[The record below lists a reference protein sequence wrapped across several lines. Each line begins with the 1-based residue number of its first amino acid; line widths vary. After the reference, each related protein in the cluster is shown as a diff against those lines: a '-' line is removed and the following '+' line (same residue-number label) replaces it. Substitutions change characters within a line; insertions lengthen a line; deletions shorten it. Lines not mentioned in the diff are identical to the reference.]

1 MKQKVWNVL
10 SKLSKDNVVDLLLQN
25 RSLKTNKEK
34 EEFFK
39 PSHPSKMTLQE
50 LGISKVEMNKAIK
63 RIKLAQ
69 KNNEKVIIYGDYDA
83 DGVTATAILWEALH
97 KFGLDVLPYIP
108 DRFKEGYGI
117 NAKSVEKIKIENP
130 KLKLIITVDNGIVAN
145 SEINKINKM
154 GVDVIVTDHHQ
165 PSKTKPK
172 ALAIIHTTQIS
183 GSAVSWILAR
193 EVGTAIDGLELTAI
207 GTIAD
212 QMPLIGPNRSFA
224 KYGLEELRKTKRAGL
239 TQLIEQAGIKKEDIG
254 TYEINY
260 IIAPRINSMGRLMHA
275 IDSLRLLCTND
286 KKRGT
291 ELARLVSKT
300 NYERQRIVDD
310 ISVSVR
316 NKANELTEGIIFL
329 SDESYHEGVIGLAA
343 GRLVEEFYRPAIV
356 VSKGKELSKG
366 SARSISGFNII
377 EAIREQ
383 SSLLIAHRGHTM
395 AAGFT
400 IETSKLSEFQS
411 KLNKSA
417 KKLLTKEM
425 LLRKLKIDC
434 ELDFNLINW
443 DLVKNLKEFEPTGQG
458 NSTPTFVS
466 YKVEVMNIK
475 LLGKEKT
482 HLKLKLKKDNK
493 FFDAIGFNMAS
504 DYTDLEEGAKLD
516 VVYFVEEN
524 EWNGTKSLQLKIK
537 DLRSH

>member
-10 SKLSKDNVVDLLLQN
+10 SKTSKDNILDILLIN
-25 RSLKTNKEK
+25 RGLKTKKEK

-39 PSHPSKMTLQE
+39 PVHPSKMILSE
-50 LGISKVEMNKAIK
+50 LGISKVEINRAIK
-63 RIKLAQ
+63 RIRLAK
-69 KNNEKVIIYGDYDA
+69 KNKEKVIIYGDYDA
-83 DGVTATAILWEALH
+83 DGVTATAILWEALF
-97 KFGLDVLPYIP
+97 KFGLDILPYIP

-117 NAKSVEKIKIENP
+117 NAKSVEKIKEENP
-130 KLKLIITVDNGIVAN
+130 NLKLIVTVDNGIVAN
-145 SEINKINKM
+145 NEIKKINKM
-154 GVDVIVTDHHQ
+154 GIDVIITDHHQ
-165 PSKTKPK
+165 PSKAKPK
-172 ALAIIHTTQIS
+172 ALAIIHTTQIA

-193 EVGTAIDGLELTAI
+193 EIGTSIDGLELTAI

-212 QMPLIGPNRSFA
+212 QMPLTHANRSFA
-224 KYGLEELRKTKRAGL
+224 KYGIEELRKTKRAGL
-239 TQLIEQAGIKKEDIG
+239 TELIHDAGIKKEDIG

-275 IDSLRLLCTND
+275 IDSLRLLCTKD
-286 KKRGT
+286 KKRGS

-300 NYERQRIVDD
+300 NYERQRIVDE
-310 ISVSVR
+310 ISISVR
-316 NKANELTEGIIFL
+316 NRAQELTEGIIFL

-356 VSKGKELSKG
+356 ISKGKELSKG

-377 EAIREQ
+377 DAIREQ
-383 SSLLIAHRGHTM
+383 SSMLLAHGGHTM

-400 IETSKLSEFQS
+400 IETSKLAEFER

-425 LLRKLKIDC
+425 LSRKLKIDC

-443 DLVKNLKEFEPTGQG
+443 ELVKNLKEFEPSGQG
-458 NSTPTFVS
+458 NPTPTFVT
-466 YKVEVMNIK
+466 YKVEVMNVKI
-475 LLGKEKT
+475 LGKEKT
-482 HLKLKLKKDNK
+482 HLKLKLKKDDK
-493 FFDAIGFNMAS
+493 FFDAIGFGMAEA
-504 DYTDLEEGAKLD
+504 YKELEEGAKVD
-516 VVYFVEEN
+516 MVYSVEEN

-537 DLRSH
+537 DLKET